1 VDPTTR
7 FRELVE
13 SAGAGLDEGSLLI
26 AGQARDVD
34 VEANMGR
41 LDELADG
48 FVGTDVVD
56 LCRYLFVDLGFGGNR
71 GDYYD
76 PRNSFLDCVL
86 DRRLGIP
93 LTLSIV
99 AIEVGRRVGVPLV
112 GIGMPGHFLV
122 CDAQDPAGF
131 CDPFAEG
138 LPLDRAA
145 LEARFREV
153 HGAGAR
159 LRPADLAPASTADM
173 LSRML
178 ANLHRIYLDAG
189 DHQNLV
195 WVLRLRAVF
204 PGADPAIRRQL
215 AGVLSATGR
224 FWEAAAELDQLAV
237 DEPARAAEHLVAAER
252 LRARL
257 N

>member
-1 VDPTTR
+1 VDPTAR
-7 FRELVE
+7 FCELVE
-13 SAGAGLDEGSLLI
+13 SGAARLDEGALLI
-26 AGQARDVD
+26 AAHDHDLDLAVQL
-34 VEANMGR
+34 ER
-41 LDELADG
+41 LDDLADG
-48 FVGTDVVD
+48 FVGATVVD
-56 LCRYLFVDLGFGGNR
+56 LCRYLFVDLAFGGNR

-76 PRNSFLDCVL
+76 PRNSFLDQVL

-99 AIEVGRRVGVPLV
+99 AIEVGQRVGVPLV

-138 LPLDRAA
+138 MPLDRAG
-145 LEARFREV
+145 LEERFRQV
-153 HGAGAR
+153 HGPGAR
-159 LRPADLAPASTADM
+159 LRPVDLVPVSPVDM
-173 LSRML
+173 LARML
-178 ANLHRIYLDAG
+178 ANLHRVYLESSD
-189 DHQNLV
+189 QSNLV
-195 WVLRLRAVF
+195 WVLRLRACL

-215 AGVLSATGR
+215 AGVLAARGR
-224 FWEAAAELDQLAV
+224 FWEAAVELDQLAIAQPEQA
-237 DEPARAAEHLVAAER
+237 DAHRQAADR